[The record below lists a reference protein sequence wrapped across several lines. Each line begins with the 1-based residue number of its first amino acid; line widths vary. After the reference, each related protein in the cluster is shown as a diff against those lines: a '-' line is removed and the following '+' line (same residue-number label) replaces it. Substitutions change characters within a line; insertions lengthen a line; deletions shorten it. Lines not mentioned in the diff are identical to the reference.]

1 MISINQKFF
10 GFPKVQ
16 VAKIILNFCYFSL
29 KNIFYNTYILEKGI
43 EKPGCHHHVEHD
55 YYVLNMKFEED

>member
-1 MISINQKFF
+1 MILK
-10 GFPKVQ
+10 
-16 VAKIILNFCYFSL
+16 FCYFSL
-29 KNIFYNTYILEKGI
+29 QNMFYNTYILEKGI